1 MTEDEFFA
9 CLDDCLRREE
19 EDSTAAA
26 AAAAAAL
33 EAAAAQSRREEA
45 AAQTRREEA
54 AAKSRRDRAR
64 ARRAFFWALFLF
76 VVQLPFT
83 ALVLFALSSAERVRC
98 VVEVAAEAGATHWAA
113 VAFSVVWAYAA
124 FESMTNLVKSAVAYY
139 FARRNVQS

>member
-19 EDSTAAA
+19 EDST

-98 VVEVAAEAGATHWAA
+98 VVAEAGATHWVA
-113 VAFSVVWAYAA
+113 VAFSVVWACAA
-124 FESMTNLVKSAVAYY
+124 FESMTNLAESAVAYY
-139 FARRNVQS
+139 FARRNVRS